1 MAEFPI
7 ASDVDVFGACRGA
20 REHAAVVGFLRLECE
35 QIAIVVSELA
45 TNILKYGIRGA
56 ISVQEVDDPTRGRG
70 LRITATDCG
79 PPFHDL
85 QMALQDGYDDRG
97 KIEPG
102 AMFKR
107 RGLGCGLGAVVRF
120 THSIEY
126 EPLDK
131 GKRLRVVRYLRPG
144 LGVAGRP
151 RRT

>member
-1 MAEFPI
+1 VAEYPI

-20 REHAAVVGFLRLECE
+20 RELAAAIGFLRLECE

-56 ISVQEVDDPTRGRG
+56 IAVQEVDDPARGRG
-70 LRITATDCG
+70 LRITATDRG

-85 QMALQDGYDDRG
+85 QMALLDGHDDRG
-97 KIEPG
+97 KIDPA

-120 THSIEY
+120 THSFEY
-126 EPLDK
+126 ETLSE
-131 GKRLRVVRYLRPG
+131 GKQLRVVRYLRPG
-144 LGVAGRP
+144 AVGRAN
-151 RRT
+151 RT